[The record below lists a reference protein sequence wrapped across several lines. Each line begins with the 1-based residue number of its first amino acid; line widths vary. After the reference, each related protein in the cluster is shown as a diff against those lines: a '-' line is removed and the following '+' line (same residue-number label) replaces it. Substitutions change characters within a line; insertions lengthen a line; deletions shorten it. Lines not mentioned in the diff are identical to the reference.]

1 MFQFDYDI
9 DDFMD
14 YCIAQQLRP
23 KTMFSY
29 EQALKIF
36 QRYMLDIH
44 NITSAAET
52 KEIHIREYIKYIE
65 SRGKYT
71 VLVDEKTRYIN
82 NPQNRTDVG
91 KSITKTTINN
101 YIRNI
106 KVFYNYLYDNH
117 LIKSNPVTRIKQ
129 LKNSRKPLEFISDED
144 FLRLIKSFDNSKF
157 HQF

>member
-52 KEIHIREYIKYIE
+52 KEIHIR
-65 SRGKYT
+65 
-71 VLVDEKTRYIN
+71 
-82 NPQNRTDVG
+82 
-91 KSITKTTINN
+91 SILSILNQGVS
-101 YIRNI
+101 IQ
-106 KVFYNYLYDNH
+106 FWLM
-117 LIKSNPVTRIKQ
+117 
-129 LKNSRKPLEFISDED
+129 KNQI
-144 FLRLIKSFDNSKF
+144 
-157 HQF
+157 H